1 VTDIARD
8 LGAIF
13 ARRANE
19 TTDEDRFVEILL
31 KASGLVGAGVP
42 AELGARQVV
51 KGRPRLQLR

>member
-19 TTDEDRFVEILL
+19 TTEDRFVEILL

-42 AELGARQVV
+42 AELGARQAV